1 MGFLSGTVSFER
13 FRIDGAALKKFTA
26 KHVETLNK
34 FAIGKIVGST
44 PEEALVGFVAGRH
57 LFDQDFAIEKN
68 VVDDILQCGIRIDTN
83 KVPSALRKAWLA
95 IELAPLL
102 AENPNGRISKAQKQ
116 EAQQA
121 VDARC
126 EEEAKAGKFKRMQQF
141 PVLWDARDQVLYL
154 GTSSQGAIQ
163 AALDLFERAFGLQLE
178 HIGAGR
184 LAQRW
189 ATEAKKLKQLEELEP
204 TVFHADEPGAHAA
217 WLNHEGAGLDFLG
230 NEFLLWLWWSLET
243 EDDTVTLSDDSEVV
257 VMLNRTLTL
266 ECPRGDSGKET
277 ITSEAPVRLPEAHH
291 ALKFGKLPRK
301 SGLMLVRNGVQYD
314 FVLQA
319 ESFGVSGGK
328 IKFSEQDDDD
338 SESAE
343 HLRIEGLRSLV
354 ESLDLLYAKFCER
367 RIGKSWAEDVKQ
379 MRRWLNREPGKGKK
393 PAA

>member
-1 MGFLSGTVSFER
+1 MGFLSGSVSFER
-13 FRIDGAALKKFTA
+13 FRIDGPPLKKFTA
-26 KHVETLNK
+26 KHVGTLEK

-44 PEEALVGFVAGRH
+44 PEEALIGFVAGRH
-57 LFDQDFAIEKN
+57 LFDQDFAVEKN
-68 VVDDILQCGIRIDTN
+68 VVDDILHCGLRIDTN
-83 KVPSALRKAWLA
+83 KIPSALRKAWLA

-102 AENPNGRISKAQKQ
+102 AENPGGRISKAARQ

-126 EEEAKAGKFKRMQQF
+126 EEEAKTGKFKRMQQF
-141 PVLWDARDQVLYL
+141 PALWDARDQLLYL
-154 GTSSQGAIQ
+154 GTSSQGSVT
-163 AALDLFERAFGLQLE
+163 AACDLFERAFGLQLE
-178 HIGAGR
+178 HIGAGK
-184 LAQRW
+184 LAHRW
-189 ATEAKKLKQLEELEP
+189 AGEAKKLKQLEALEP

-217 WLNHEGAGLDFLG
+217 WLNHEGAGFDFLG

-266 ECPRGDSGKET
+266 ECPRADSGKET
-277 ITSEAPVRLPEAHH
+277 ITAEAPVRLPEAHH

-328 IKFSEQDDDD
+328 IKFSEQDEADT
-338 SESAE
+338 ESAE
-343 HLRIEGLRSLV
+343 HLRIEGLRGLV
-354 ESLDLLYAKFCER
+354 ESLDLLYAKFLER
-367 RIGKSWAEDVKQ
+367 RVAKSWSDDVQ
-379 MRRWLNREPGKGKK
+379 QIRRWLNRDARKGKQ